1 MDDTPFEEEPFVPPH
16 PETPYLLLDSGTTIT
31 YREMC
36 AGIDPRLL
44 PTDETSLEVLLDTF
58 GVAEVW

>member
-1 MDDTPFEEEPFVPPH
+1 MDDAPFQERAFVPPH
-16 PETPYLLLDSGTTIT
+16 PETLFLLLDSGTTIT

-44 PTDETSLEVLLDTF
+44 PADEASLEVLLDTF
-58 GVAEVW
+58 GAAEV

>member
-1 MDDTPFEEEPFVPPH
+1 MDDAPSEEEAFAPPH
-16 PETPYLLLDSGTTIT
+16 PETLYLLLDSGTTIT

-44 PTDETSLEVLLDTF
+44 PTDGTSLEVLLDTF
-58 GVAEVW
+58 GAVEIR